1 MAKNWAYAHS
11 SALGMRYAY
20 HVTPNG
26 IEVMTE
32 DKTRYTPDEVAT
44 IASGVGKITRSV
56 HLVKRIFDGVVVSPG
71 SVGPFVK

>member
-20 HVTPNG
+20 HATPDG

-32 DKTRYTPDEVAT
+32 DKTRYTPDEVAA
-44 IASGVGKITRSV
+44 IASGVGEITRPV
-56 HLVKRIFDGVVVSPG
+56 HLVKRIFDGMVVSPSG
-71 SVGPFVK
+71 FGPFVK